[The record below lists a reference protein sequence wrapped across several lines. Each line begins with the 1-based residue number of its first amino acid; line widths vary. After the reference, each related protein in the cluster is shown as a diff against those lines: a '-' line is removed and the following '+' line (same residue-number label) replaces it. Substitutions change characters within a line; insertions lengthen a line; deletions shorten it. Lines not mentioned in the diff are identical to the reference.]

1 MDRTTL
7 VVLALFTLGF
17 GLLAACG
24 GGDDGG
30 GDDGG
35 NPPSATSVSGVAFK
49 GLFASGTVTAFAIT
63 TGGSAGATLGSG
75 SIAANGTYSVGLGN
89 HTGPALI
96 RVTNGSFRDE
106 ATGMTAQ
113 LQALE
118 AVIPATGA
126 ATVANITPLTTMAAQ
141 LALADIAGGAT
152 VVAGI
157 NSANLRI
164 TNWFGAGPILTT
176 TPADLS
182 LGPAAAGLVADQGAI
197 CAGLSQ
203 MASGLGVATDA
214 LVEALARD
222 ASDGVFDG
230 MDSSVAVNIIGGGA
244 LSATAVRADLVAG
257 ITAFL
262 ASGANVSTLVAADF
276 AALTARL
283 NSNVADT
290 MFCMVIGIAPG
301 NLTIGQQ
308 MQVQY
313 TATGSFSDGTVQN
326 VSSTA
331 AWSLTNGA
339 VASIDAN
346 GLLDATSTPGATDVE
361 ATLDVA
367 STSVTLTVG
376 NFTLAS
382 ITVTPITPSLYVGQ
396 TQQFTATA
404 NYSDAST
411 GDISALVTWQSG
423 NTARLQIDAAGLATV
438 QAQSGAVTVTATEP
452 GTAVAGNTT
461 VTVFVSFA
469 NNVQPIFNQDC
480 TSCHSGSFPDYNL
493 RLDTYAN
500 VMTGGQSG
508 VVVLAGNPNGS
519 ILIQRLEG
527 TLTPQMPYQQ
537 PPLAQS
543 TIDLIR
549 DWISQGAN
557 NN

>member
-1 MDRTTL
+1 MKCL
-7 VVLALFTLGF
+7 PLIALFACAGCF
-17 GLLAACG
+17 ALLAACG

-30 GDDGG
+30 GDSS
-35 NPPSATSVSGVAFK
+35 PAPSATQVSGLAFK
-49 GLFASGTVTAFAIT
+49 GLFSSGTVTGFAIT
-63 TGGSAGATLGSG
+63 PAGAPGANLGTT
-75 SIAANGTYSVGLGN
+75 SIAANGTFTLGLGN

-96 RVTNGSFRDE
+96 VATGGTFRDE
-106 ATGMTAQ
+106 ATGSTVQ
-113 LQALE
+113 LQALR
-118 AVIPATGA
+118 AVVPSVGG
-126 ATVANITPLTTMAAQ
+126 ATVANITPLTTMAAE

-164 TNWFGAGPILTT
+164 TNWFGAGAILTT
-176 TPADLS
+176 APADLS
-182 LGPAAAGLVADQGAI
+182 LGPATAGLGADHGAI

-203 MASGLGVATDA
+203 MALGLGVATDA
-214 LVEALARD
+214 LVEAIARD
-222 ASDGVFDG
+222 VRDGTMDG
-230 MDSSVAVNIIGGGA
+230 MDSSAVVNIIGGGA
-244 LSATAVRADLVAG
+244 LSANALRADLATAIG
-257 ITAFL
+257 AFL

-283 NSNVADT
+283 NSNVANT

-313 TATGSFSDGTVQN
+313 TATGSFSDGSVQD
-326 VSSTA
+326 VSSTV

-346 GLLDATSTPGATDVE
+346 GLLDATSTPGTTDVE
-361 ATLDVA
+361 ASLDVA
-367 STSVTLTVG
+367 TTSVTLTVG

-382 ITVTPITPSLYVGQ
+382 ITVTPATPTLYLGQ
-396 TQQFTATA
+396 VQQFTATA

-411 GDISALVTWQSG
+411 ANITALVGWQS
-423 NTARLQIDAAGLATV
+423 NQTMRVQIDAAGLATA
-438 QAQSGAVTVTATEP
+438 QAQSGAAMITATEP
-452 GTAVAGNTT
+452 GTAVAGNTN

-480 TSCHSGSFPDYNL
+480 TTCHSGPSPDFNL
-493 RLDTYAN
+493 RLDTFAN

-508 VVVLAGNPNGS
+508 VVVIAGNPSGS

-537 PPLAQS
+537 PPLAQ
-543 TIDLIR
+543 TDIDLIS

>member
-1 MDRTTL
+1 MNRTPL
-7 VVLALFTLGF
+7 FALALVAVGF

-30 GDDGG
+30 GGDGG
-35 NPPSATSVSGVAFK
+35 NPPAATSVSGVAFK
-49 GLFASGTVTAFAIT
+49 GRFSAGTVTAFAIT
-63 TGGSAGATLGSG
+63 PAGARGATLGSA
-75 SIAANGTYSVGLGN
+75 SVAADGTFLVALGN
-89 HTGPALI
+89 HTGPALLE
-96 RVTNGSFRDE
+96 VTGGSYRDE
-106 ATGMTAQ
+106 VAGNTGQTQ
-113 LQALE
+113 PLQAITP
-118 AVIPATGA
+118 AVAA
-126 ATVANITPLTTMAAQ
+126 ATPVNLTPLTTMAAQ
-141 LALADIAGGAT
+141 LALADIAGGAS

-157 NSANLRI
+157 NSANLRL

-176 TPADLS
+176 TPHDLS
-182 LGPAAAGLVADQGAI
+182 LAPATPGPAAEQGAI
-197 CAGLSQ
+197 CAGLAQ
-203 MASGLGVATDA
+203 MANGLGVASDA

-222 ASDGVFDG
+222 AQDGVFDG

-244 LSATAVRADLVAG
+244 LSANAVRSDLVAAIG
-257 ITAFL
+257 SFL
-262 ASGANVSTLVAADF
+262 ASAANVSTLVAADF
-276 AALTARL
+276 SALTSRL
-283 NSNVADT
+283 GSNVPET
-290 MFCMVIGIAPG
+290 LFCMAIGITPG

-308 MQVQY
+308 MRVQY
-313 TATGSFSDGTVQN
+313 AATGSFSDGSVQD

-361 ATLDVA
+361 ASLDVA
-367 STSVTLTVG
+367 NTSVTLTVG

-382 ITVTPITPSLYVGQ
+382 ITVTPATPSLYVGQ
-396 TQQFTATA
+396 TRQFTATA

-411 GDISALVTWQSG
+411 GDITALVDWQSG
-423 NTARLQIDAAGLATV
+423 NTARLQIDAAGLAT
-438 QAQSGAVTVTATEP
+438 ALSQSGAVTVTATEP

-461 VTVFVSFA
+461 ATVFVSFA
-469 NNVQPIFNQDC
+469 NNVQPVFNQHC
-480 TSCHSGSFPDYNL
+480 TNCHSGSFPDYNL

-508 VVVLAGNPNGS
+508 VVVLAGNPNAS

-537 PPLAQS
+537 TPLPQS

-549 DWISQGAN
+549 DWISQGASN
-557 NN
+557 N

>member
-1 MDRTTL
+1 MNRTAL
-7 VVLALFTLGF
+7 IALALCSLAF

-30 GDDGG
+30 GDDPAPAG
-35 NPPSATSVSGVAFK
+35 NAVSGVAFK
-49 GLFASGTVTAFAIT
+49 GRFSAGTVTGFAIT
-63 TGGSAGATLGSG
+63 SAGTKGATLGS
-75 SIAANGTYSVGLGN
+75 AAVAADGTFALGVGG
-89 HTGPALI
+89 HTGPVLI
-96 RVTNGSFRDE
+96 ELTGGTYRDE
-106 ATGMTAQ
+106 ATGNTAQ
-113 LQALE
+113 TQPMQ
-118 AVIPATGA
+118 AVIPAAGA
-126 ATVANITPLTTMAAQ
+126 ATTANVTPLTTIAAS

-152 VVAGI
+152 VVTGV

-176 TPADLS
+176 TPLDLS
-182 LGPAAAGLVADQGAI
+182 LAPATAGLAADQGAI

-203 MASGLGVATDA
+203 MALGLGVATDA

-222 ASDGVFDG
+222 ARDGVFDG
-230 MDSSVAVNIIGGGA
+230 MDSSVAVNIVGGGA
-244 LSATAVRADLVAG
+244 LSANAVRADLA
-257 ITAFL
+257 TAIGTFL
-262 ASGANVSTLVAADF
+262 GTGANVSTLVAADF
-276 AALTARL
+276 ATLTARL
-283 NSNVADT
+283 NSNVANT

-326 VSSTA
+326 VSATA
-331 AWSLTNGA
+331 AWSLTNGS

-361 ATLDVA
+361 ASLDVA

-382 ITVTPITPSLYVGQ
+382 ITVTPATPSLYLGQ
-396 TQQFTATA
+396 TQQFTALA

-411 GDISALVTWQSG
+411 GNITALVNWQSG
-423 NTARLQIDAAGLATV
+423 NTARVQIDADGLATV
-438 QAQSGAVTVTATEP
+438 QSQSGAVTVTATEP

-469 NNVQPIFNQDC
+469 NNVLPIFTQNC
-480 TSCHSGSFPDYNL
+480 TNCHSGSFPDYNL
-493 RLDTYAN
+493 RLDTFAN
-500 VMTGGQSG
+500 VMAGGQSG

-537 PPLAQS
+537 PPLPQT
-543 TIDLIR
+543 TIDRIR